1 MRQRLAFPVLLVAFV
16 GACTP
21 LRTPITR
28 SIGTSAYDL
37 VIENG
42 RIVDGTGAAWSYG
55 DLAIRGDR
63 IAAIGPRG
71 AFRDARTSQ
80 RIDAT
85 GHVVA
90 PGFIDIQAHSLWHYL
105 RGNGLALSMVMQ
117 GITTAIHGEGSSYGP
132 VNDRILAAES
142 DTAMRRILA
151 GFTGPRGFGDWLDHM
166 VARGTAQNVGSFLGD
181 GTLRRY
187 VKGED
192 GGPLSAAER
201 DTARAMVARAMRD
214 GAFGIASAL
223 IYPPN
228 TYASTEELIDAAEA
242 MAPYG
247 GIYITHMRSEGDKF
261 LEAMDE
267 ALRIGREGGVPVE
280 IYHLKASGPRNWPKM
295 PLAIAKIDSART
307 AGQDVQA
314 NMYLYPAGGNS
325 FASCI
330 PPKYAEGG
338 KLLENLKN
346 RTLRGTM
353 VAEMQARDAG
363 YENLCE
369 IAGPEGVMVVGFRTP
384 ELQRFE
390 GKRLSEIAA
399 ALGTTWPEAIIDLN
413 VAESLGLGEILFLM
427 SEENM
432 RLQLKQ
438 PYEVRDRCRRAGSG
452 HGARLDPST
461 RLWKLPANLPEVCP
475 GGRGA
480 PLGGRGAQSVI
491 CGRDASLPHRS
502 RGPQGRAQGRC
513 DRLRS
518 RDNHRPC
525 DLRAAASAFDRDA
538 GCVRERGRRGARRAS
553 HRGQARSGRART
565 GLPALIAG
573 GADLGAPSPDRP
585 TPTRSRTPA
594 RRGSRARR
602 SPRSR
607 PSRKAGARRAARCD

>member
-201 DTARAMVARAMRD
+201 DTARAVVARAMRD

-346 RTLRGTM
+346 RSLRGTM

-438 PYEVRDRCRRAGSG
+438 PWMKFGTDAGAQDPATARGSTHPRAYGNFPRIFRKYVREEGVLPLEDAVRKASS
-452 HGARLDPST
+452 AVAT
-461 RLWKLPANLPEVCP
+461 RLSLTDRGVLKVGLKADVIVFDPATITDHATFEQPHQLSTGMRDVFVNGVAVVREGRHTGAKP
-475 GGRGA
+475 G
-480 PLGGRGAQSVI
+480 QVV
-491 CGRDASLPHRS
+491 
-502 RGPQGRAQGRC
+502 RGPGY
-513 DRLRS
+513 
-518 RDNHRPC
+518 RP
-525 DLRAAASAFDRDA
+525 
-538 GCVRERGRRGARRAS
+538 
-553 HRGQARSGRART
+553 
-565 GLPALIAG
+565 
-573 GADLGAPSPDRP
+573 
-585 TPTRSRTPA
+585 
-594 RRGSRARR
+594 
-602 SPRSR
+602 
-607 PSRKAGARRAARCD
+607 